1 MKVNGEHQPA
11 NKNATEETYGG
22 HKIKKVRIEEQ
33 TIKIKQ
39 KPMK

>member
-22 HKIKKVRIEEQ
+22 HKIKKVRIKKQ
-33 TIKIKQ
+33 TLKIIQ

>member
-1 MKVNGEHQPA
+1 MKVNGEHQLT

-22 HKIKKVRIEEQ
+22 HKIKKVRIEDQ
-33 TIKIKQ
+33 TLKIKQ